1 MALQFVGHEKVFGF
15 AGGLSTQVYSED
27 ESKVEI
33 KRKRQLVF
41 NKGEIFC
48 IIYMVDS
55 HENTTQ
61 GYYFLI

>member
-15 AGGLSTQVYSED
+15 GGGLSTQVYSED

-48 IIYMVDS
+48 IIYIYIFRVTAFPTYS
-55 HENTTQ
+55 W
-61 GYYFLI
+61 